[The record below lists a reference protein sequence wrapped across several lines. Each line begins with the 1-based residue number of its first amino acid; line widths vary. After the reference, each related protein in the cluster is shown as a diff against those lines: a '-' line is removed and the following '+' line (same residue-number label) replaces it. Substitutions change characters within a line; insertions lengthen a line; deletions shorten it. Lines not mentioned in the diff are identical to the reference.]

1 MNKYKIKYMKNYAP
15 YLAVVLFA
23 TLSVV
28 FTIDYENEIETLESE
43 VSSLEFAFNFQKE
56 QCYLS
61 IVDMQNTI
69 DSLEAELVFYEPKT
83 IGQTIDEILSAI
95 ISVESSGNDS
105 AYHKGEDAVGC
116 LQIRQVMVNDVNRI
130 LQRQGSLKRY
140 TYMDRWNRNKSIEM
154 FDIFCKYYGLNK
166 AEDIARGWNG
176 GPRGMNNPATL
187 GYWDKVQN
195 ELNS

>member
-1 MNKYKIKYMKNYAP
+1 MNKYKIKYMKTYSP

-23 TLSVV
+23 TLSVL
-28 FTIDYENEIETLESE
+28 FTIDYENDIETLESE
-43 VSSLEFAFNFQKE
+43 VSSLEYALKFQKE
-56 QCYLS
+56 QCQYHVQEL
-61 IVDMQNTI
+61 MLKI
-69 DSLEAELVFYEPKT
+69 DSLEAEIVFYEPNS

-95 ISVESSGNDS
+95 IFVESSGNDS

-130 LQRQGSLKRY
+130 LKRQGSMKRY
-140 TYMDRWNRNKSIEM
+140 TYIDRWDRNKSVEM
-154 FDIFCKYYGLNK
+154 FDIFCEYYGLYK

-187 GYWDKVQN
+187 GYWNKVQN